1 MSDRLAT
8 LAFIL
13 LALMLLAL
21 MAAQAQRLES
31 GYVVDHSFRT
41 TTRPV
46 WEGVLGIARGMQRI
60 WENYLYVVGA
70 RREREHLLARVNR
83 LEAEHQKTREVWL
96 ENQRLR
102 QVLAMREDDAF
113 RQGVVGRVVADLS
126 SGPLRRAVLV
136 DRGTRDGIGRNWV
149 VLSRGAL
156 VGQVRTADTNTAEVM
171 LVDDP
176 DSGVGVRHQLDRFA
190 GILRGGNRGP
200 AMLSR
205 LEYVPRDQAVA
216 VGDAIVT
223 SGLDGIFPPGLLVGY
238 VREMAA
244 DSQLTWRISVELAAD
259 MARLEEVLIV
269 PPSHRPPSRLTAPR
283 APETAAP
290 SPAVPSPPAGA
301 AASPPAAPPV
311 TP

>member
-8 LAFIL
+8 LAFIV

-21 MAAQAQRLES
+21 MAAQAQRLEG

-41 TTRPV
+41 TTRPM
-46 WEGVLGIARGMQRI
+46 WEGVLGIARSMQRI

-70 RREREHLLARVNR
+70 RREREQMLARVNK

-102 QVLAMREDDAF
+102 QMLALREDDGF
-113 RQGVVGRVVADLS
+113 QQGVVGRVIADLS
-126 SGPLRRAVLV
+126 SGPLRRAVLI

-149 VLSRGAL
+149 VISRGAL
-156 VGQVRTADTNTAEVM
+156 VGQVRDADSNSSEVM

-223 SGLDGIFPPGLLVGY
+223 SGLDGIFPPGLLVGH
-238 VREMAA
+238 VRDMAA
-244 DSQLTWRISVELAAD
+244 ESQLTWRIAVELAAD
-259 MARLEEVLIV
+259 MSHLEEVLIIA
-269 PPSHRPPSRLTAPR
+269 PSHRPPTRLTAPR
-283 APETAAP
+283 PEETAP
-290 SPAVPSPPAGA
+290 PPPAGR
-301 AASPPAAPPV
+301 